1 MGHGR
6 DKGASR
12 GLIVYGLLVEL
23 YPRGYLRRHRA
34 ELLLNF
40 RDLERE
46 SLSQAALWRF
56 IAKDLAVSLWA
67 EFRRTLW
74 GQTAVRFAI
83 LGLMLAVVHRH
94 PGEHERAVWTFC
106 CGYVPG
112 WFSGWLGRS
121 SPGGSPRFYRSFRG
135 QAAMLAGA
143 TTLVLAAAPLV
154 PALQDRL
161 VFASCYGAALAW
173 CSGWWANYQRMR
185 AQARP

>member
-1 MGHGR
+1 
-6 DKGASR
+6 
-12 GLIVYGLLVEL
+12 VEL
-23 YPRGYLRRHRA
+23 YPRAYLSRHRA
-34 ELLLNF
+34 ELLQNF

-46 SLSQAALWRF
+46 SPSKAAFWRF
-56 IAKDLAVSLWA
+56 IAKDLAVSLWS

-94 PGEHERAVWTFC
+94 GEHERAVWTFC

-112 WFSGWLGRS
+112 WFSGWLGRCWRMS
-121 SPGGSPRFYRSFRG
+121 SAGGSPGFYRSFRG

-143 TTLVLAAAPLV
+143 ITLVLAAAPLV

-173 CSGWWANYQRMR
+173 FSGWWANYQRMR